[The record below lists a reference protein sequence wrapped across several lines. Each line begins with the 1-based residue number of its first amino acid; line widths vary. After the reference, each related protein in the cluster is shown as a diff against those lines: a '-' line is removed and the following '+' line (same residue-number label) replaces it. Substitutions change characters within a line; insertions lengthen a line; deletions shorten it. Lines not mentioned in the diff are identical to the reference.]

1 MLTKT
6 RSAQIDVATASRT
19 YRVHVGTGVVRRLG
33 KLVRDAGGTGQCF
46 IVSSPP
52 IWKLHGDTV
61 QAALKGAETILIP
74 DGERSKTLQTAAR
87 VYEPLIRAGADRS
100 VTIVAVGGGVVGDV
114 VGFAASTFLRGVQ
127 LAHVPTTLLAQV
139 DSAIGGKVGVNHT
152 LGKNLIGAFHQPI
165 VVVADPRLLETLPRR
180 EFRSGLYEVVK
191 YGVIASRDL
200 FEHVSGDLT
209 AIVARKPSALI
220 PIITASC
227 QIKATVVSRDEREQ
241 GLRRTLNF
249 GHTVGHAI
257 EAVTRYR
264 RLRHGEA
271 VAYGMLAAAD
281 IAVTRGMFP
290 ESDRSAL
297 AAVIAQLG
305 PLPSVSDLA
314 ATSIMEAVRR
324 DKKVLR
330 GRLHMVLP
338 TCLGETEIHPDVTD
352 REIIRALAS
361 IGIRRQR

>member
-1 MLTKT
+1 MS
-6 RSAQIDVATASRT
+6 RSIQIDVQTASRT
-19 YRVHVGTGVVRRLG
+19 YRVHVGTGTVRRLG
-33 KLVRDAGGTGQCF
+33 KLVKEAGGTGQHF

-52 IWKLHGDTV
+52 IWKLHGDVIQT
-61 QAALKGAETILIP
+61 ALPGAETILIP

-87 VYEPLIRAGADRS
+87 LYEPLIRAGADRS
-100 VTIVAVGGGVVGDV
+100 VTIVAVGGGVIGDM

-139 DSAIGGKVGVNHT
+139 DSVIGGKVGVNHA

-180 EFRSGLYEVVK
+180 EFRAGLYEVVK

-200 FEHVSGDLT
+200 FERVRTNLT
-209 AIVARKPSALI
+209 AIFAQKPAALI
-220 PIITASC
+220 PIIAASC
-227 QIKATVVSRDEREQ
+227 QIKATVVSEDEREQ

-257 EAVTRYR
+257 ETVTRYR

-271 VAYGMLAAAD
+271 VGYGMLAAAH
-281 IAVTRGMFP
+281 IAVARRMFP
-290 ESDRSAL
+290 ESDCAAL
-297 AAVIAQLG
+297 ATLIADLG
-305 PLPSVSDLA
+305 PLPSVSDL
-314 ATSIMEAVRR
+314 SVVPIMEAMRR

-338 TCLGETEIHPDVTD
+338 TTLGKTEIVSNVTD
-352 REIIRALAS
+352 QEIVGALAS
-361 IGIRRQR
+361 IGIRRQG